1 MRLEMT
7 KKSDLALKA
16 MRCIGD
22 AEGETIAGKSLAEKL
37 GITTHYL
44 PQVISP
50 LVKAGWVSSTPG
62 PRGGYRLLASLEK
75 VSVLEVIDVIEGS
88 INDQGCVQRGI
99 PVCREGSRVPSSI
112 FAPYTSRGRKPRMRC
127 SSSSRLHRSRPTSG
141 RAPGRADG

>member
-1 MRLEMT
+1 MSRPTYKPRTRDLHVAPRAGLHAGLHAGRGPHMGILVRTYIIEGLRHLQGSLSLYCHLSNQGTVVRLEMT

-22 AEGETIAGKSLAEKL
+22 AEGETIAGRTLADKL

-62 PRGGYRLLASLEK
+62 PRGGYRLIVPLE
-75 VSVLEVIDVIEGS
+75 I
-88 INDQGCVQRGI
+88 
-99 PVCREGSRVPSSI
+99 
-112 FAPYTSRGRKPRMRC
+112 
-127 SSSSRLHRSRPTSG
+127 G
-141 RAPGRADG
+141 RAHV

>member
-99 PVCREGSRVPSSI
+99 PCPEFDLCALHEPWQKAKDAMLIELAAASI
-112 FAPYTSRGRKPRMRC
+112 EANV
-127 SSSSRLHRSRPTSG
+127 RPCTGKS
-141 RAPGRADG
+141 

>member
-22 AEGETIAGKSLAEKL
+22 AEGETIAGRLLADKL

-50 LVKAGWVSSTPG
+50 LVKSGWVSSTPG
-62 PRGGYRLLASLEK
+62 PRGGYRLVVSLDD

-88 INDQGCVQRGI
+88 IEDQGCVQRGI
-99 PVCREGSRVPSSI
+99 PCPEFDLCALHEPWQKAKEAMLVELAAATIEGNV
-112 FAPYTSRGRKPRMRC
+112 
-127 SSSSRLHRSRPTSG
+127 RPC
-141 RAPGRADG
+141 AELA

>member
-22 AEGETIAGKSLAEKL
+22 ADGETIAGKSLAEKL

-99 PVCREGSRVPSSI
+99 PCPEFDLCALHEPWQKAKDAMLIELSAASI
-112 FAPYTSRGRKPRMRC
+112 EANV
-127 SSSSRLHRSRPTSG
+127 RPCAEMS
-141 RAPGRADG
+141 

>member
-22 AEGETIAGKSLAEKL
+22 AEGETIAGKLLADKL

-50 LVKAGWVSSTPG
+50 LVKSGWVSSTPG
-62 PRGGYRLLASLEK
+62 ARGGYRLVVSLDD
-75 VSVLEVIDVIEGS
+75 VSVLEVIEVIEGS
-88 INDQGCVQRGI
+88 IEDQGCVQRGI
-99 PVCREGSRVPSSI
+99 PCPE
-112 FAPYTSRGRKPRMRC
+112 FDLCA
-127 SSSSRLHRSRPTSG
+127 LHEPWQKAKEAMLVELAAATIEDNVRPCEEL
-141 RAPGRADG
+141 A